1 MHRPSLLLTLVLILG
16 HALVVRSLLN
26 LAFRVGMPHG
36 VWKAVCLLHLLVGIA
51 VPTWF
56 VREVGL
62 RGPKVLERGDWSR
75 VDRVWLGYG
84 GICAAALVLVPAVN
98 LLRGRRRPAA
108 VLGRESQVSHAHD
121 LPAGLPVGT
130 GPGALL
136 ARFPGNELL
145 RVEVA
150 EQEIALPGLPPAWD
164 GLSVLHLSDLHFNGS
179 PDRAFFEWALARGA
193 AMNPDLVA
201 LTGDILDR
209 HALADWLP
217 STLGQFRAPLGCY
230 FVLGNH
236 DVYDEPARIRAAVAA
251 LGWTDV
257 GGTHVSR
264 DIDPNRGDGGG
275 GGGPLLIA
283 GTEVPWLG
291 AHPDVNGASG
301 AGLRV
306 LLSHGPHDF
315 GWAQRRGFDL
325 VLAGH
330 LHGGQVR
337 LPLLGSICGGRYEAG
352 TFQRGRTV
360 MHVSRG
366 LGQIAPLR
374 FRCPPEITKLVL
386 RAGGGTRRG
395 GRGAAG
401 SLLGEL

>member
-1 MHRPSLLLTLVLILG
+1 M
-16 HALVVRSLLN
+16 
-26 LAFRVGMPHG
+26 
-36 VWKAVCLLHLLVGIA
+36 
-51 VPTWF
+51 
-56 VREVGL
+56 
-62 RGPKVLERGDWSR
+62 ER
-75 VDRVWLGYG
+75 
-84 GICAAALVLVPAVN
+84 
-98 LLRGRRRPAA
+98 
-108 VLGRESQVSHAHD
+108 D
-121 LPAGLPVGT
+121 LPGGPPGGA
-130 GPGALL
+130 GPGAWL

-150 EQEIALPGLPPAWD
+150 EQQLALPGLPADLD

-179 PDRAFFEWALARGA
+179 PSRSFFEWAMARAA
-193 AMNPDLVA
+193 AMKPDLVA

-209 HALADWLP
+209 CELADWLP
-217 STLGQFRAPLGCY
+217 TTLGQLDAPLGCY

-236 DVYDEPARIRAAVAA
+236 DAYDDPQRLRAAVSA

-257 GGTHVSR
+257 GGRHVTQ
-264 DIDPNRGDGGG
+264 
-275 GGGPLLIA
+275 LLDALHAGAAGEIVIA

-291 AHPDVNGASG
+291 AHPDVGAAAG
-301 AGLRV
+301 ARLSV
-306 LLSHGPHDF
+306 LLSHAPHHF
-315 GWAQRRGFDL
+315 AWASRQGFDL

-337 LPLLGSICGGRYEAG
+337 LPLFGSVCGGRYDAG

-386 RAGGGTRRG
+386 RAPKSGMR
-395 GRGAAG
+395 
-401 SLLGEL
+401 